1 MKTKITTFHGDITVL
16 EVDAIVNAAN
26 RTLTSGEGVNGAIHA
41 AAGPEMDRECKKLGG
56 CETGEAKM
64 TKGYNLPAKYVIH
77 TVGPIYGKEDG
88 EEDELLANCYL
99 NSLRLADSVNAKTL
113 AFPNIST
120 GVFRYPKDEAAE
132 IAITSVNNYLKN
144 NPGTSLEK
152 IIFVSFTEPDFKIF
166 NKEFKR
172 LTRKAKK

>member
-1 MKTKITTFHGDITVL
+1 
-16 EVDAIVNAAN
+16 
-26 RTLTSGEGVNGAIHA
+26 
-41 AAGPEMDRECKKLGG
+41 
-56 CETGEAKM
+56 M

-172 LTRKAKK
+172 LTRKAEK

>member
-1 MKTKITTFHGDITVL
+1 MSTKITVYHGDITKL
-16 EVDAIVNAAN
+16 EVDVIVNAAN
-26 RTLTSGEGVNGAIHA
+26 RTLTTGEGVNGAIHA
-41 AAGPEMDRECKKLGG
+41 VAGPELDRECKKLGG

-88 EEDELLANCYL
+88 EEDELLAECYL
-99 NSLRLADSVNAKTL
+99 NSLRLAESVNAKTL

-120 GVFRYPKDEAAE
+120 GIFRYPKDEAAE
-132 IAITSVNNYLKN
+132 LAITTVKKYLKD

-166 NKEFKR
+166 TKEFKR
-172 LTRKAKK
+172 LVKK